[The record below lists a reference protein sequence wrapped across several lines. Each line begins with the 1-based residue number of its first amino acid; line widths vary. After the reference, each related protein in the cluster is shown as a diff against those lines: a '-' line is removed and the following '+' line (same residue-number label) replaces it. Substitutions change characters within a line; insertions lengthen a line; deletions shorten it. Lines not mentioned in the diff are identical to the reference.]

1 MVNRRFTY
9 TEKNITDVVADENGN
24 FVWIAYAQD
33 SEGNCNLK
41 KTSAFS
47 PDQIYFDIDK
57 AVTNINAMTIDTA
70 NLYLAFDDSVLLGE
84 ILGTSNP
91 LSNIIQINIPVG
103 IVEVPV
109 DIAVDGTDLFF
120 LIPGNQTG
128 TNAKILKYD
137 TLGVLQDTIDLTK
150 TGVTVVN
157 ATSFDIADTG
167 DIWVMTNEDP
177 ANLVRVFELSGGG
190 FDFTVTPIT

>member
-9 TEKNITDVVADENGN
+9 TEKNITDVITDENGN

-33 SEGNCNLK
+33 TEGNCNLK

-47 PDQIYFDIDK
+47 PDQIYFNIDK

-103 IVEVPV
+103 IVEAPV

-157 ATSFDIADTG
+157 ATSFDVADTG

-177 ANLVRVFELSGGG
+177 ANLVRVFQLSGGG
-190 FDFTVTPIT
+190 FDFTVTPII